1 MGAIKK
7 GNREMAIKSKQ
18 DYCTEGFNAG
28 WGHLHSLLRATG
40 ISGGDSV
47 GVWHDLQCVLVR
59 HICQMEGQTQELA
72 SVTSQFGLKQMTAPL
87 HLSFCFHLCKIN
99 G

>member
-40 ISGGDSV
+40 DQ
-47 GVWHDLQCVLVR
+47 WR
-59 HICQMEGQTQELA
+59 
-72 SVTSQFGLKQMTAPL
+72 GLRRGTARSAVCFSET
-87 HLSFCFHLCKIN
+87 HLSDGGADSGAVICHIPVWPQAN
-99 G
+99 GGSPPSELLFPSL